1 MAEFSRSILSNALS
15 ILSNAFNSL
24 LGSAGVRVLKFHVER
39 RLGQDMYDVFYEDP
53 GKFYKA
59 LIGFFGAGAKPL
71 MRLIAR
77 WLKENGYMEN
87 LDPDEF
93 IKLLEKGDKE
103 AVEIIRK
110 SIKPSSQGGLM
121 HEE

>member
-1 MAEFSRSILSNALS
+1 
-15 ILSNAFNSL
+15 